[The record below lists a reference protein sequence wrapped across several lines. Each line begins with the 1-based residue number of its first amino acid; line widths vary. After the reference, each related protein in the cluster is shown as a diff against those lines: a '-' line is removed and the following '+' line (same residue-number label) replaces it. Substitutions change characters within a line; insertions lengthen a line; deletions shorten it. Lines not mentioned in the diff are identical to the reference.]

1 MFLIARAV
9 GRAVISI
16 RSLIYP
22 RGQIL
27 DIGVQFF
34 CTTCHQGRLLEDPG
48 LLNTQPYRV
57 ITSISY
63 LYREKLYQQDKCVSG
78 ARSIDM

>member
-1 MFLIARAV
+1 MAGTAGLAV
-9 GRAVISI
+9 VSI

-27 DIGVQFF
+27 DIGMQF
-34 CTTCHQGRLLEDPG
+34 CCIAHHQGRLYEGPG
-48 LLNTQPYRV
+48 PLDTQPYRV
-57 ITSISY
+57 VTSISY
-63 LYREKLYQQDKCVSG
+63 LYREKLYQQDKCASD

>member
-1 MFLIARAV
+1 MLLIARAV
-9 GRAVISI
+9 GLAVISI

-34 CTTCHQGRLLEDPG
+34 VPLDIREG
-48 LLNTQPYRV
+48 
-57 ITSISY
+57 
-63 LYREKLYQQDKCVSG
+63 YREAQG
-78 ARSIDM
+78 N